1 MYVGQFIDDQKGQYG
16 ILYYENDEYFEGGF
30 LNNEK
35 FFGIEILNHEIYQG
49 KFVDNKRDGFGVLI
63 KNNIEYQVLYYNE
76 NIIEKNII

>member
-35 FFGIEILNHEIYQG
+35 FFGIEILNNEIYQG

-63 KNNIEYQVLYYNE
+63 KNNIEYQVLYNKG
-76 NIIEKNII
+76 III